1 MALSSILTVPV
12 ANLSAA
18 ALELAFSNL
27 ETAKLLAE
35 IESVRPRS
43 TTQDA
48 GSVLAE
54 EAKLKRLRDREPWQT
69 AIENAAA
76 ERTDISLQTQL
87 EQRELFVA
95 LAKAHALTPEDTMAL
110 TYSLYGS
117 AETAKIYAHLVM
129 RKTGLARIVAH
140 NFFVASQRT
149 DAQAFGHAEGAL
161 LLTLPL
167 PLFPPMPEFAAQT
180 ATLLREYSLWYTQHG
195 GGSPQVA
202 SGGGSPQFHSTQY
215 ARGSHTGDAYGG
227 GTLALQ
233 QDGQGAWVVDTTPI
247 EHAFDALWQQVQG
260 LKEETAKLAVI
271 KHTTEAKTIADA
283 IVARLSSVSEGLG
296 KARGAARFAATGRG
310 GRPGRGRGRG
320 GRSAGF

>member
-1 MALSSILTVPV
+1 MALNLHAVSAVPTPTLDRFLKASTMTINAILTVPV

-110 TYSLYGS
+110 TYSLYG
-117 AETAKIYAHLVM
+117 TA
-129 RKTGLARIVAH
+129 
-140 NFFVASQRT
+140 FF
-149 DAQAFGHAEGAL
+149 FGIRDTAL
-161 LLTLPL
+161 NAC
-167 PLFPPMPEFAAQT
+167 FFE
-180 ATLLREYSLWYTQHG
+180 
-195 GGSPQVA
+195 
-202 SGGGSPQFHSTQY
+202 
-215 ARGSHTGDAYGG
+215 
-227 GTLALQ
+227 
-233 QDGQGAWVVDTTPI
+233 
-247 EHAFDALWQQVQG
+247 
-260 LKEETAKLAVI
+260 
-271 KHTTEAKTIADA
+271 
-283 IVARLSSVSEGLG
+283 
-296 KARGAARFAATGRG
+296 
-310 GRPGRGRGRG
+310 
-320 GRSAGF
+320 